1 MDNVYML
8 TDVDIQHRLAE
19 KIRTLR
25 LRQNYSQTELAERSG
40 VSVSTIIRTEN
51 GQPAS
56 VDTLVRLLRQLG
68 KLDVLTPL
76 LEDEPL
82 SPTEYYHLKQA
93 AEKPLRKR
101 AGKSIRITQK
111 EDPLW

>member
-1 MDNVYML
+1 MDNVYMS
-8 TDVDIQHRLAE
+8 TDTDIQLRLAE

-25 LRQNYSQTELAERSG
+25 LQQNYSQQELAERSG

-51 GQPAS
+51 GETTS
-56 VDTLVRLLRQLG
+56 VITLVLLLRQLG
-68 KLDVLTPL
+68 KLEVLLPL

-82 SPTEYYHLKQA
+82 SPTEYYRLKQA

-101 AGKSIRITQK
+101 ATKSTRVTKK
-111 EDPLW
+111 EETTW

>member
-8 TDVDIQHRLAE
+8 TDADIQHRLAE

-68 KLDVLTPL
+68 KLDVLVPL

-93 AEKPLRKR
+93 AERPLRKR
-101 AGKSIRITQK
+101 AGKSIRITHK
-111 EDPLW
+111 EEPSW

>member
-8 TDVDIQHRLAE
+8 TDTDIQLRLAE

-25 LRQNYSQTELAERSG
+25 LQQNYSQQELAERSG

-51 GQPAS
+51 GETTS
-56 VDTLVRLLRQLG
+56 VITLVRLLRQLG
-68 KLDVLTPL
+68 KLEVLLPL

-82 SPTEYYHLKQA
+82 SPTEYYRLKQA
-93 AEKPLRKR
+93 AKKPLRKR
-101 AGKSIRITQK
+101 ATKSTRVTKK
-111 EDPLW
+111 EETTW

>member
-8 TDVDIQHRLAE
+8 TDADIQHRLAK
-19 KIRTLR
+19 KIRILR
-25 LRQNYSQTELAERSG
+25 LQQNYSQQELAERSG

-51 GQPAS
+51 GQITS

-68 KLDVLTPL
+68 KLEVLISL
-76 LEDEPL
+76 LEDDPM
-82 SPTEYYHLKQA
+82 SPTEYYRFKQV

-101 AGKSIRITQK
+101 AAKSIRVTKK
-111 EDPLW
+111 EETTW

>member
-8 TDVDIQHRLAE
+8 TDTDIQLRLAE

-25 LRQNYSQTELAERSG
+25 LQQNYSQQELAERSG

-51 GQPAS
+51 GQTTS

-68 KLDVLTPL
+68 KLEVLIPL

-82 SPTEYYHLKQA
+82 SPTEYYRLKQA

-101 AGKSIRITQK
+101 ATKSSRVTKK
-111 EDPLW
+111 EETIW

>member
-8 TDVDIQHRLAE
+8 TDTDIQLRLAE

-25 LRQNYSQTELAERSG
+25 LQQNYSQQELADRSG

-51 GQPAS
+51 GETTS
-56 VDTLVRLLRQLG
+56 VITLVRLLRQLG
-68 KLDVLTPL
+68 KLEVLLPL

-82 SPTEYYHLKQA
+82 SPTEYYRLKQA

-101 AGKSIRITQK
+101 ATKSTRVTKK
-111 EDPLW
+111 EETTW

>member
-1 MDNVYML
+1 ML
-8 TDVDIQHRLAE
+8 TDADIQLRLAE

-40 VSVSTIIRTEN
+40 VSVSTIIRTET

-68 KLDVLTPL
+68 KLDVLLPL
-76 LEDEPL
+76 LEEEPL

-93 AEKPLRKR
+93 AERPLRKR

-111 EDPLW
+111 EDPSW

>member
-8 TDVDIQHRLAE
+8 TDTDIQLRLAE

-25 LRQNYSQTELAERSG
+25 LQQNYSQQELAERSG

-51 GQPAS
+51 GETTS
-56 VDTLVRLLRQLG
+56 VITLVRLLRQLG
-68 KLDVLTPL
+68 KLEVLLPL

-82 SPTEYYHLKQA
+82 SPTEYYRLKQA

-101 AGKSIRITQK
+101 ATKSTRVTKK
-111 EDPLW
+111 EETTW

>member
-8 TDVDIQHRLAE
+8 TDADIQLRLAE

-25 LRQNYSQTELAERSG
+25 LQQNYSQQELAERSG

-51 GQPAS
+51 GETTS
-56 VDTLVRLLRQLG
+56 VITLVRLLRQLG
-68 KLDVLTPL
+68 KLEVLLPL

-82 SPTEYYHLKQA
+82 SPTEYYRLKQA
-93 AEKPLRKR
+93 TEKPLRKR
-101 AGKSIRITQK
+101 ATKSTRVTKK
-111 EDPLW
+111 EETTW

>member
-8 TDVDIQHRLAE
+8 TDTDIQLRLAE

-25 LRQNYSQTELAERSG
+25 LQQNYSQQALAERSG

-51 GQPAS
+51 GQTTS

-68 KLDVLTPL
+68 KLEVLIPL

-82 SPTEYYHLKQA
+82 SPTEYYRLKQA

-101 AGKSIRITQK
+101 ATKSSRVTKK
-111 EDPLW
+111 EETIW